1 MREEGEMKY
10 RVWDMA
16 KSARGIGDG
25 ETVEAGSA
33 HEAVKAWAKKTGKVV
48 EYWTMHDPVTGGVR
62 SAAATLRDW
71 MGKRMKVGARL
82 VLW

>member
-1 MREEGEMKY
+1 MRY

-16 KSARGIGDG
+16 KSDRGIGDG

-33 HEAVKAWAKKTGKVV
+33 HDAVRAWAKKAGGVV

-62 SAAATLRDW
+62 SASATVRD
-71 MGKRMKVGARL
+71 GRGRRVKVGARL